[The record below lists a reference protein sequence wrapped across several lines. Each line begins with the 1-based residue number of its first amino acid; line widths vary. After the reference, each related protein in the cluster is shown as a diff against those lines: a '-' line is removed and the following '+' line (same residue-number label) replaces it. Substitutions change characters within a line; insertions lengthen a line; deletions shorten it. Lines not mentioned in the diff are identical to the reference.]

1 MTTETA
7 TVPQSSP
14 DEFHGVGGAYVIG
27 EDGVRRPAPPPEPQP
42 EQPAAPA
49 EEEPQP

>member
-7 TVPQSSP
+7 TAPDSQP

-27 EDGVRRPAPPPEPQP
+27 EDGVRRPAPAAP
-42 EQPAAPA
+42 EQPETPA
-49 EEEPQP
+49 DEEPAS